1 MEFITSLPIE
11 VKGALFVIVIYIA
24 DAIATKTANPLD
36 NLLVRALK
44 RYADKT
50 R

>member
-1 MEFITSLPIE
+1 MDFLFALPVE
-11 VKGALFVIVIYIA
+11 VKGAIFLLVIYVA
-24 DAIATKTANPLD
+24 DAIATKTPNPLD

-44 RYADKT
+44 RYAKE